1 MLLCN
6 LYSSET
12 TFWLLLLR
20 IVDRT
25 VNLGVYLVTDDN
37 LLPLSVLPLLHTFGY
52 RHSFEKVNWR
62 GMLVRMLS
70 LKRKKNYFHLLEE
83 LCYNC
88 SPSHI
93 HMALS
98 SGCHLQGVYL
108 TTNHGNV
115 TKVTVTILW
124 LIATASLVS
133 IYGSG
138 PSFNVSLLDYFISF
152 IICQAKIVRLIIWN
166 SYMPFKT

>member
-1 MLLCN
+1 MTVCC
-6 LYSSET
+6 LYP
-12 TFWLLLLR
+12 FCLFCIL
-20 IVDRT
+20 
-25 VNLGVYLVTDDN
+25 LVTGTR
-37 LLPLSVLPLLHTFGY
+37 LRRSTEEGCWLECC
-52 RHSFEKVNWR
+52 HSKEE
-62 GMLVRMLS
+62 
-70 LKRKKNYFHLLEE
+70 KNYFHLLEE

-98 SGCHLQGVYL
+98 SGCHLQGLYL
-108 TTNHGNV
+108 ITNHGNV

-124 LIATASLVS
+124 VIAKASLVS

-138 PSFNVSLLDYFISF
+138 PSFNVRLLDYFISF
-152 IICQAKIVRLIIWN
+152 IICQAKIVRLIIRN